1 MVENDTEAAIG
12 ADAHILTAVRSSLR
26 RAGIQLDRIWLNAI
40 VEGRADAVQLA
51 DAAQAV
57 HRAVVA
63 LSTPPEAPHE
73 THLD

>member
-1 MVENDTEAAIG
+1 VVENSTEAAIG
-12 ADAHILTAVRSSLR
+12 ADALVLTAIQRSLR
-26 RAGIQLDRIWLNAI
+26 QAGIELDRIWLNAI
-40 VEGRADAVQLA
+40 VEGRAEAVPLA

-63 LSTPPEAPHE
+63 LSSPPEASPE